1 MKSIISIHIDNS
13 VCHISGLDRE
23 LYSVL
28 RQYLSYETKSDKYR
42 AGRGF
47 YTKKKYL
54 IDKHGK
60 FPTGLLYLVNEALET
75 VGIKPSWYDSR
86 KKPKGVIGAFLPK
99 RVVIPY
105 PDQINAA
112 KAALDASRGI
122 IVAPTGSGKSVIASL
137 IVQSLRVPTLI
148 VVPSVELRNQLN
160 KTLSEIFPFDTVD
173 KLEEFPQIAVENV
186 DALDPKV
193 PLPEI
198 YQCVII
204 DEFHHGAAKT
214 YQDLNENCWNKVY
227 YKFGLTA
234 TPFRSDD
241 NERLLLESILSQ
253 VIYKIEYQTAIGS
266 GYIRPLQGYVETL
279 PKIPG
284 ISNLKTW
291 HDVYNRQ
298 IVNNEYRNTRI
309 VKIIHGLIEDRRSV
323 LTLVKTIEHGEILKK
338 MCTFDVP
345 FVNGNTIDNMQIIKD
360 FSDGIIP
367 ALIATS
373 VVGEGIDTKA
383 CEFVILAGGSGKSKV
398 SIMQNCGRALRNFQ
412 NKDYGKVITF
422 FDPSHKWLIDHHK
435 KFEKV
440 LREEYNIELIE
451 I

>member
-1 MKSIISIHIDNS
+1 MISIHIDNS
-13 VCHISGLDRE
+13 ICHISGLTRE
-23 LYSVL
+23 IYSVL
-28 RQYLSYETKSDKYR
+28 RQYLSYQTKSDKYR

-54 IDKHGK
+54 IDKNGK
-60 FPTGLLYLVNEALET
+60 FPTGLLYLVCEALDT
-75 VGIKPSWYDSR
+75 VAIRPLWYDAR
-86 KKPKGVIGAFLPK
+86 KKPKGVIGAFVPQ
-99 RVVIPY
+99 RAVTPY
-105 PDQINAA
+105 TEQINAA
-112 KAALDASRGI
+112 KAAQDASRGI

-137 IVQSLRVPTLI
+137 IIQGLRVPTLI
-148 VVPSVELRNQLN
+148 VVPSVELRNQLT
-160 KTLSEIFPFDTVD
+160 KTLSQIFPFDTVD
-173 KLEEFPQIAVENV
+173 KLDEFPQIAVENV

-204 DEFHHGAAKT
+204 DEFHHSAAKT
-214 YQDLNENCWNKVY
+214 YQNLNENCWNKVY

-241 NERLLLESILSQ
+241 SEQLLLESILSQ
-253 VIYKIEYQTAIGS
+253 VIYKIEYETAVGN
-266 GYIRPLQGYVETL
+266 GYIRPLTGYYETL
-279 PKIPG
+279 PKMPT
-284 ISNLKTW
+284 ISGLKTW
-291 HDVYNRQ
+291 HAVYNSQ
-298 IVNNEYRNTRI
+298 IVNNEYRNARI
-309 VKIIHGLIEDRRSV
+309 VKIIHSLINDRRSV
-323 LTLVKTIEHGEILKK
+323 LILVKTIEHGEILKK

-345 FVNGNTIDNMQIIKD
+345 FVNGNTLDNMKIIKD

-367 ALIATS
+367 AIIATS

-383 CEFVILAGGSGKSKV
+383 CEFVILAGGTGKSKV

-412 NKDYGKVITF
+412 NKDSGKVITF

-440 LREEYNIELIE
+440 LREEYNIELVE